1 MIESLMLMALGF
13 FVATLFALATARL
26 VWRRAVTVTERRL
39 GIENDPDT
47 ADAGR
52 SAELDALLARQRR
65 ELEPLH
71 NEIAALNQK
80 NEALQE
86 DSASLQA
93 ELTAARAALAAREA
107 KLERLAGAFAALA
120 AALSAAGRHSDEAR
134 QALETAVETA
144 TRLAADLA
152 PAEPVAAPDAAVP
165 LTPYPDQE
173 GETDRQTLAEIA
185 ASIHRMDHENPQDS
199 AENSDD
205 DSETRLTAEAHLGDR
220 ALAAR
225 IRALEAGVA
234 S

>member
-13 FVATLFALATARL
+13 FIATLFALATARL

-120 AALSAAGRHSDEAR
+120 TALTAAGRHQDEAR
-134 QALETAVETA
+134 QALETAGETA

-152 PAEPVAAPDAAVP
+152 PAAPAAPDAAAP

-173 GETDRQTLAEIA
+173 AETDRQTLAEIA